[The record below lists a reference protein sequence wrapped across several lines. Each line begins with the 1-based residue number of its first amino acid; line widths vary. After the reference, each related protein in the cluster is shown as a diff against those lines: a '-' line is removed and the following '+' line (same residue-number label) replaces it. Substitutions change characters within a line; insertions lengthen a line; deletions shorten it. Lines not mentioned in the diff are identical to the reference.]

1 MTQDPKADPDPP
13 PRPRLRRRLLGIV
26 IALAAFEVIYVV
38 VANLGLRSQF
48 MSDQINRKPEK
59 MLIQWSSATT
69 YFPGVVHVEGFSM
82 RNQSRKV
89 QFYLE
94 VREVRAVISL
104 LKLPLKTL
112 HIRNVNG
119 TDVDFR
125 LRSRLDF
132 VRPADSESEEE
143 APKPI
148 AGADFFPEIP
158 GLTNPPD
165 PKPEELY
172 PRKKKRRAPWTIRMG
187 GVDIE
192 GDILVA
198 VDRLRLEGNGHV
210 GGAMTFKLRESIRI
224 RKATLDLR
232 STRLLIDSEVAS
244 DDLDLDV
251 RSRWQPFPPKGAKVP
266 QIIAGVSGS
275 FAIRGNLFEKGAVKA
290 RFVPGLTTFGTGA
303 LDATLELKRGALQP
317 GSGFTLQSDNFN
329 ARVMAL
335 DAHGSATVDGT
346 TTRKDGANVTDV
358 RVEFDQ
364 FSLVDP
370 SNASV
375 GVEGAGLSLDAS
387 WSDFVLFGGSQP
399 TSVAIELPR
408 TELLDV
414 SVLAALLP
422 PQENVSIVSGS
433 GQVEGSLAIDASAT
447 AVGRVAVDAKDIDLI
462 VRDVPMHADLAVL
475 ANLSQGDLE
484 ARRFEVSDTTVSVDN
499 VVGKAP
505 PKARKA
511 PEPWWCSI
519 QVDRGTA
526 VFSKPMT
533 VNGSLRLR
541 MYDTSAVVAMIN
553 DFTKPPKWMSLMP
566 NVKNVDGKFDLDMEP
581 NLLAVTNMVITG
593 DKLEL
598 LGDLRVADKMANGR
612 IFARYGKL
620 SAGIALTDGKT
631 KLHLAKPR
639 KWFEEGAPAADDPSG
654 GR

>member
-1 MTQDPKADPDPP
+1 
-13 PRPRLRRRLLGIV
+13 V
-26 IALAAFEVIYVV
+26 IALVVLEVLYVIG
-38 VANLGLRSQF
+38 ANLALRSGF

-69 YFPGVVHVEGFSM
+69 YFPGVVHVAGFSM

-94 VREVRAVISL
+94 VSEVRAVISL
-104 LKLPLKTL
+104 FKLPFKTL

-125 LRSRLDF
+125 LRRRLDF
-132 VRPADSESEEE
+132 VPQATAESQEP
-143 APKPI
+143 PKPI
-148 AGADFFPEIP
+148 EGVEFFPEIP

-165 PKPEELY
+165 PKPEDLY
-172 PRKKKRRAPWTIRMG
+172 PRKKKRRSPWTIRLG

-192 GDILVA
+192 GEIQVA

-224 RKATLDLR
+224 RKATLDLQ

-251 RSRWQPFPPKGAKVP
+251 STRWQPFPPKGAKVP
-266 QIIAGVSGS
+266 QIVGGVSGS
-275 FAIRGNLFEKGAVKA
+275 IAIRGNLFEKGAIRA
-290 RFVPGLTTFGTGA
+290 RIIPGLATFGTGA

-317 GSGFTLQSDNFN
+317 GSRFTLKSDNFN

-335 DAHGSATVDGT
+335 DARGSATVDGA
-346 TTRKDGANVTDV
+346 TTRKDRASVTDV
-358 RVEFDQ
+358 LVEFGQ
-364 FSLVDP
+364 FALVDP

-375 GVEGAGLSLDAS
+375 GVEGSGLTLDAS
-387 WSDFVLFGGSQP
+387 WSDLVLLGGTLP

-408 TELLDV
+408 TELRDV
-414 SVLAALLP
+414 RVLAALLP
-422 PQENVSIVSGS
+422 PQESVSIVSGS
-433 GQVEGSLAIDASAT
+433 GEVEGSLAVDDSAT
-447 AVGRVAVDAKDIDLI
+447 AVGRVAVDAEDIDLI
-462 VRDVPMHADLAVL
+462 VRDVPMHADVAVEV
-475 ANLSQGDLE
+475 NLREGDLE

-499 VVGKAP
+499 VLGKTP
-505 PKARKA
+505 PKSKKA
-511 PEPWWCSI
+511 AEPWWCSV

-533 VNGSLRLR
+533 VNGSLRLQ

-566 NVKNVDGKFDLDMEP
+566 NVKNVDGRFDLDMGP
-581 NLLAVTNMVITG
+581 NHTAVEDMTITG

-598 LGDLRVADKMANGR
+598 LGDLRVADKKANGR
-612 IFARYGKL
+612 IFAKYGAL
-620 SAGIALTDGKT
+620 SAGIGLTDGKA

-639 KWFEEGAPAADDPSG
+639 KWFEQGAAVTDDPSE